1 MVKKSDILKIV
12 KEDILRTLSEKGEK
26 IPLRLIKR
34 EIEVSHPFISKAVK
48 DLEEE
53 NLVCIGGDFIS
64 LTKDG
69 EGKAKD
75 ILRKH
80 LVLENYF
87 KRTINETEAEAHKK
101 AHILEHYI
109 SEEVVK
115 NIKKISTFKERGIPL
130 VELKLYKES
139 LIIDITIPN
148 NELFERVVSM
158 GIFPGEKIR
167 LKNKI
172 SGGIIVKIKNKKFA
186 LDKGIAKEIKV
197 LKYEE
202 S

>member
-1 MVKKSDILKIV
+1 MFKESDILKVV
-12 KEDILRTLSEKGEK
+12 KEDILRILSERRRKV
-26 IPLRLIKR
+26 PLKLIKA
-34 EIEVSHPFISKAVK
+34 EIGVSHPFISKGVK
-48 DLEEE
+48 DLRKE
-53 NLVCIGGDFIS
+53 NLVCIGGDLIS

-69 EGKAKD
+69 EDKAKD

-115 NIKKISTFKERGIPL
+115 NIKKISTFKEKEISLR
-130 VELKLYKES
+130 ELDLHKES
-139 LIIDITIPN
+139 LIIDITIPD

-167 LKNKI
+167 LTNKI
-172 SGGIIVKIKNKKFA
+172 PGGIIVKIKNKKFA

-197 LKYEE
+197 LKYEK

>member
-1 MVKKSDILKIV
+1 MVKESDILKIV
-12 KEDILRTLSEKGEK
+12 KEDILRILSEKGEK
-26 IPLRLIKR
+26 APSRLIKR
-34 EIEVSHPFISKAVK
+34 EIEVSHSFVSKAIK
-48 DLEEE
+48 NLEEE

-64 LTKDG
+64 LTRDG
-69 EGKAKD
+69 EDKAKG
-75 ILRKH
+75 ILRKY

-115 NIKKISTFKERGIPL
+115 NIKKISTFKERGMPL

-139 LIIDITIPN
+139 LIIDITIPD

-167 LKNKI
+167 LTNKI